1 MGTAP
6 FVLFGTIHVF
16 SLALIFAIVIGLPYM
31 VNRSSDGNKDI
42 VTKVIAFLLLAH
54 AVASPYKDLF
64 ILENPYHWKEVLP
77 FHMCDFSEIILA
89 WFLLGGPKI
98 LFNLSYFWGIAGAT
112 MALLTPDVT
121 VGGDL
126 DYIFFFAGHG
136 MIVIAVFYAILT
148 LGNLPTLKDAH
159 QVILITVFILLPIIY
174 VINLILGDFEPY
186 GIDPGGVTNY
196 WYLMAKPDGDSL
208 LNFFPD
214 PPYHILPSLVITV
227 CVFYLVYLPIGIKN
241 KLNSR

>member
-1 MGTAP
+1 MGTSP
-6 FVLFGTIHVF
+6 FILFGTIHLF
-16 SLALIFAIVIGLPYM
+16 SLALIFTVVIGLPYA
-31 VNRSSDGNKDI
+31 VNRSSDRTKDM
-42 VTKVIAFLLLAH
+42 VTKVLAFLLIAH
-54 AVASPYKDLF
+54 AIASPYKDLF

-98 LFNLSYFWGIAGAT
+98 LFNIAYFWGIAGAT
-112 MALLTPDVT
+112 MALITPDVT
-121 VGGDL
+121 VAMDL
-126 DYIFFFAGHG
+126 DYIFFFVGHG

-148 LGNLPTLKDAH
+148 LGNLPNFQETN

-174 VINLILGDFEPY
+174 VINLVLGEFPPY
-186 GIDPGGVTNY
+186 GIDPGGITNY

-208 LNFFPD
+208 LNFFPE
-214 PPYHILPSLVITV
+214 PPFHIFPALFITI

-241 KLNSR
+241 KLSNK

>member
-1 MGTAP
+1 MQ
-6 FVLFGTIHVF
+6 IK
-16 SLALIFAIVIGLPYM
+16 IFI
-31 VNRSSDGNKDI
+31 
-42 VTKVIAFLLLAH
+42 TKAIAFLLLLH

-98 LFNLSYFWGIAGAT
+98 LFNLAYFWGIAGAT
-112 MALLTPDVT
+112 MAILTPDIPFH
-121 VGGDL
+121 DL
-126 DYIFFFAGHG
+126 DYLFFMVGHG
-136 MIVIAVFYAILT
+136 MIVIGVFYAILA

-159 QVILITVFILLPIIY
+159 QVILITIFALLPIIY
-174 VINLILGDFEPY
+174 VINLILGDFAPY

-208 LNFFPD
+208 LNLFP
-214 PPYHILPSLVITV
+214 PPPGHILPSLLITV
-227 CVFYLVYLPIGIKN
+227 CIFYLIYLPIGIKN
-241 KLNSR
+241 KLNNT